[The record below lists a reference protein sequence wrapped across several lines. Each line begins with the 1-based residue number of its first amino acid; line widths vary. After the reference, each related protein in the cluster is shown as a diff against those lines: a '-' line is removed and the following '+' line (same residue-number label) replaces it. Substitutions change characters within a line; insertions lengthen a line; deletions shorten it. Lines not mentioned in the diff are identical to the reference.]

1 VLGGVYLG
9 WLGCTLIG
17 IRRMDDGAFLV
28 LALYG
33 MVIVSDSAAFFVGR
47 RWGKRKLSPQ
57 VSPKKSWEG
66 YIGGIGGALV
76 FGAITGLFRPD
87 TLPVIHGAMI
97 GLLIGILGTLG
108 DLFESAIKRQVG
120 AKDSSNLI
128 PGHGGMLDRI
138 DSVLVAAT
146 IGYYYLLWFVN

>member
-1 VLGGVYLG
+1 
-9 WLGCTLIG
+9 
-17 IRRMDDGAFLV
+17 
-28 LALYG
+28 
-33 MVIVSDSAAFFVGR
+33 
-47 RWGKRKLSPQ
+47 
-57 VSPKKSWEG
+57 
-66 YIGGIGGALV
+66 
-76 FGAITGLFRPD
+76 
-87 TLPVIHGAMI
+87 MI